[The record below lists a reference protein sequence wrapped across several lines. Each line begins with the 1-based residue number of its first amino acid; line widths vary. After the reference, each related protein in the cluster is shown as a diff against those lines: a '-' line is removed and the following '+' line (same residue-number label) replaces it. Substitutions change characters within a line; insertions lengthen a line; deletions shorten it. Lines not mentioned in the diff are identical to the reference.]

1 MRTMA
6 RELFRNPIV
15 WSCYVLLTYALTVPF
30 LTRNVTNSLPLGYY
44 WCTPHQTMDLLPAGT
59 LVLFTPTLRLMVW
72 LDATVPALHAPPPWL
87 KQVERQ
93 EGDELYVVGT
103 HPASIDSRLFGPI
116 PRASVHA
123 VCRAL
128 WTWGGATHE

>member
-87 KQVERQ
+87 K
-93 EGDELYVVGT
+93 
-103 HPASIDSRLFGPI
+103 
-116 PRASVHA
+116 
-123 VCRAL
+123 
-128 WTWGGATHE
+128 